1 MEREHL
7 GAGRSEMWE
16 GLGFSA
22 NHFLRA
28 FWKITWEAVI
38 VMSFCLMIAERL
50 VTLLLQELEFE
61 SITLTLIIF
70 KTTKCQKCNPDC

>member
-7 GAGRSEMWE
+7 GAGQSEVWE
-16 GLGFSA
+16 GLGFSV

-38 VMSFCLMIAERL
+38 VMSFCLMIAEGF
-50 VTLLLQELEFE
+50 VTLLL
-61 SITLTLIIF
+61 
-70 KTTKCQKCNPDC
+70 